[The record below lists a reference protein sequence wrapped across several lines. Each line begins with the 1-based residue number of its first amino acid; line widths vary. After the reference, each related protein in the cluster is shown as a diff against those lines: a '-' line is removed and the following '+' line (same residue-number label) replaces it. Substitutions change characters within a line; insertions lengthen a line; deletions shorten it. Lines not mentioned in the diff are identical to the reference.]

1 VATKSGSLQ
10 ISADNSLHNAST
22 RALSPLLNISEIM
35 IAPPAKKPQINRGLA
50 RSICN
55 RLLLPAWQPC
65 KNTPHETLA
74 SF

>member
-1 VATKSGSLQ
+1 
-10 ISADNSLHNAST
+10 
-22 RALSPLLNISEIM
+22 M

-65 KNTPHETLA
+65 KNTPHETIA
-74 SF
+74 SFSEAAYDTCSATKREA